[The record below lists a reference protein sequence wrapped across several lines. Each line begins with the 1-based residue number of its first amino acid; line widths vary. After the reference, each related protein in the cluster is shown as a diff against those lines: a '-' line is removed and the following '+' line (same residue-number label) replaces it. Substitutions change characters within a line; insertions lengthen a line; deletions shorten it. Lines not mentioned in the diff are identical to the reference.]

1 MDNNFNEEEVAKK
14 IQERI
19 EQLNKE
25 SFAIDLCRGKGVTLD
40 KMTEIGD
47 RQREIE
53 AELSK
58 LKAINVNSNE
68 PGAVSSHEEEKKVCE
83 HEEYYCLP
91 NGKYEC
97 TKCGFTF

>member
-1 MDNNFNEEEVAKK
+1 MNTEFNEEEVVKK

-25 SFAIDLCRGKGVTLD
+25 NSAIDFCRGKGITLD

-53 AELSK
+53 AELSALKQEKRK
-58 LKAINVNSNE
+58 LS
-68 PGAVSSHEEEKKVCE
+68 P
-83 HEEYYCLP
+83 
-91 NGKYEC
+91 
-97 TKCGFTF
+97 